1 MGPSVLLYKIV
12 SSTNL
17 PPNKQPFRWKSY
29 FWRVQLVGSGWCRL
43 CSNLKVSIVQ
53 LVKLELMTLFWR
65 SVHSPPPPPA
75 NLFPDAKQ
83 PQDLG
88 SPEHWLGVRKTT
100 SLLTHHSQLL
110 FNTCSQPVPGAPL
123 PEIWVLLREHLA
135 VPYGHLG
142 KQIKPVFVACVSI
155 FITWQL
161 SKRKLLVRFKRG
173 TSKNANLF
181 WRGLKQI
188 LKTH

>member
-1 MGPSVLLYKIV
+1 MKIIF
-12 SSTNL
+12 L
-17 PPNKQPFRWKSY
+17 E
-29 FWRVQLVGSGWCRL
+29 GSATGLCGWCRL
-43 CSNLKVSIVQ
+43 CSNLKVSIIQ
-53 LVKLELMTLFWR
+53 FVKLELMTLSWR
-65 SVHSPPPPPA
+65 SVHSPLPPPA
-75 NLFPDAKQ
+75 NLFPDAEQ

-88 SPEHWLGVRKTT
+88 PPEHWLGVRKTT
-100 SLLTHHSQLL
+100 SLLTHHPRLL
-110 FNTCSQPVPGAPL
+110 FNPCSQPVPGAPL
-123 PEIWVLLREHLA
+123 PEIRVLLREHLA

-142 KQIKPVFVACVSI
+142 KQSKPVYVACVSI

-173 TSKNANLF
+173 TRQNANLF